1 MKKINK
7 EVKQDFKSLTK
18 LLNANKICQNISKTK
33 AILFKLARKEKDTPL
48 KLKLTWKRLC
58 PVNSVKYLSIK
69 FDEILNWKQQ
79 ISHLA
84 IRLNR
89 ANVILSKLRHLSTGK
104 LSTQYIMQYLNLIH
118 NAFLLLGHKIK
129 IQLKDFLFS
138 KKNSYNFY
146 SKNPAF

>member
-7 EVKQDFKSLTK
+7 QFKQNFKSLTK

-33 AILFKLARKEKDTPL
+33 AILFKLARKEKDSPL

-58 PVNSVKYLSIK
+58 PVKSMKYLSIK

-84 IRLNR
+84 ISLNR
-89 ANVILSKLRHLSTGK
+89 ANVILSKLRHFIDRKT
-104 LSTQYIMQYLNLIH
+104 LNTIYH
-118 NAFLLLGHKIK
+118 AIFEPHS
-129 IQLKDFLFS
+129 QCFS
-138 KKNSYNFY
+138 LAWAQN
-146 SKNPAF
+146 

>member
-84 IRLNR
+84 ISLNR
-89 ANVILSKLRHLSTGK
+89 ANVILSKLRHFIDRKT
-104 LSTQYIMQYLNLIH
+104 LNAIYH
-118 NAFLLLGHKIK
+118 AIFEPHS
-129 IQLKDFLFS
+129 QCFS
-138 KKNSYNFY
+138 LAWAQN
-146 SKNPAF
+146 